1 MTVEEYTQ
9 NGVWYLLG
17 ICTYLCVF
25 IYAFQSY
32 YFLMM
37 KYDKKP
43 ILFPSQIDVKALFEL
58 AFTDE
63 HPEAKISARV
73 HIVSL
78 LSLLIIALVFFF
90 A

>member
-1 MTVEEYTQ
+1 
-9 NGVWYLLG
+9 
-17 ICTYLCVF
+17 
-25 IYAFQSY
+25 
-32 YFLMM
+32 MM